1 MAEGGCYCGS
11 VRYEITGE
19 PINQSICHC
28 RDCQKSSGS
37 ASVAWIMLSRDE
49 FSLTS
54 GALKTVAGKEGAER
68 LFCENCGTGI
78 AYKNANILP
87 GMIDIQTATL
97 DQPEAYIPE
106 MNIQLAEQISWEK
119 VAHKMPGFDRFPP
132 QE

>member
-11 VRYEITGE
+11 VRYEISGE

-37 ASVAWIMLSRDE
+37 ASVAWIMLGQNE

-54 GALKTVAGKEGAER
+54 GALKTVTGKEGAQR
-68 LFCENCGTGI
+68 LFCANCGTGI

-97 DQPEAYIPE
+97 DRPEAYIPE
-106 MNIQLAEQISWEK
+106 MNIQLTEQIPWEK